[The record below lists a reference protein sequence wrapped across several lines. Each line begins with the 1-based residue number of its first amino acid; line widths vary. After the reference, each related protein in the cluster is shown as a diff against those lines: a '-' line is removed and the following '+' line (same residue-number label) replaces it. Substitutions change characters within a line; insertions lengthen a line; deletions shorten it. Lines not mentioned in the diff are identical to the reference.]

1 MSKTNNTTQKKECEI
16 IAVANQKGGV
26 GKTTTAI
33 NLGAS
38 LAIAEK
44 NVLIIDMDPQANTTT
59 GLGIDK
65 KVIEKD
71 IYAVLEGKFPVNEA
85 ILDYELKFLKVLPS
99 SRNFA
104 RFELEVAT
112 ENDNHLYLKKV
123 VEQVKDQFDYI
134 IIDSPPSLGII
145 TINALTAA
153 RSVLIPIQTE
163 YYALEGLSDLIDTI
177 ERTRENF
184 NPNLEIKGI
193 LLTMYDERT
202 NLSKQVEEEIRK
214 FFNANVYNSI
224 VPRNIRLSEAPS
236 FGKPIQLYAIKSA
249 GSQAY
254 MALAKEILN
263 Q

>member
-1 MSKTNNTTQKKECEI
+1 MSNKNGCEV

-44 NVLIIDMDPQANTTT
+44 TVLIIDVDPQANTTT
-59 GLGIDK
+59 GLGLDK
-65 KVIEKD
+65 NSLEHD
-71 IYAVLEGKFPVNEA
+71 IYSLMEGKSTISDTVM
-85 ILDYELKFLKVLPS
+85 DYELKFLKILPS
-99 SRNFA
+99 SRNLA
-104 RFELEVAT
+104 RFELEVAA
-112 ENDNHLYLKKV
+112 EKDNHLYLKGIV
-123 VEQVKDQFDYI
+123 DQLRDQYDYI

-153 RSVLIPIQTE
+153 KSVLIPIQTE
-163 YYALEGLSDLIDTI
+163 YYALEGLSDLINTI

-184 NPNLEIKGI
+184 NPNLEIEGI

-202 NLSKQVEEEIRK
+202 NLSKQVEEEIRN
-214 FFNANVYNSI
+214 FFKTKVYHSI
-224 VPRNIRLSEAPS
+224 IPRNVRLSEAPS
-236 FGKPIQLYAIKSA
+236 FGKPIQLYSIKSA

-254 MALAKEILN
+254 MSLAKEILN